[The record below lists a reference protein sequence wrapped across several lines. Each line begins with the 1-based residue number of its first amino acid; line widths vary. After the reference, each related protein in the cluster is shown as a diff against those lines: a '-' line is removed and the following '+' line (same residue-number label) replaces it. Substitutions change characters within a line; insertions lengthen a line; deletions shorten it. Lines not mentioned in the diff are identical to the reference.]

1 MAKRTKRAGK
11 RKGSDPTPTPAR
23 PGASAADPERLIEH
37 TDSSPR
43 LTAGDVDA
51 DWERAASSGEEAV
64 GGTVATPDQDIVDEI
79 GRAVGVEQSST
90 APVRPSEEVLRDR
103 DERYW
108 DLEWRAQKR
117 EEGEREP

>member
-11 RKGSDPTPTPAR
+11 GKVAGDTPVPAR
-23 PGASAADPERLIEH
+23 PGSAATDPERLIER

-43 LTAGDVDA
+43 LSGGDVDA

-64 GGTVATPDQDIVDEI
+64 GGTVATPDQDVVDEI
-79 GRAVGVEQSST
+79 GRAVGIESPPT
-90 APVRPSEEVLRDR
+90 APVRPSEEVLRER
-103 DERYW
+103 DDRYW

-117 EEGEREP
+117 EREQEP